1 MWGRE
6 IASQSAKSQKLAL
19 QVSLPMSCVELSSS
33 TECFVG
39 IWPYILFIHKRAS
52 RAGCR
57 NMLMM
62 LMFEVPL
69 MLISLA
75 LEKCKMYFKTGNCR
89 VRLLIFTTKPKV
101 KFIELSAHTHTH
113 THMVL
118 SSSCSYL
125 KKRKTEKSEP
135 SHAYFFINFGLEFSG
150 N

>member
-101 KFIELSAHTHTH
+101 KFIELSAHTQHTH
-113 THMVL
+113 THGFEFEL
-118 SSSCSYL
+118 L
-125 KKRKTEKSEP
+125 LPEKTENRKKRTLTCI
-135 SHAYFFINFGLEFSG
+135 FFH
-150 N
+150 